1 MMIRTMFEV
10 PYCRR
15 RYEFLDRMGIQEK
28 KRRVTLRAEIQSVPM
43 IAVVSAALLSAGY
56 LKMHIVK
63 RDTEGI
69 VLGKEVWLYWG
80 GIVLAYIAVS
90 YLVQRIFAFYVNR
103 KLQKGERS

>member
-1 MMIRTMFEV
+1 MIRIMFEV
-10 PYCRR
+10 PYYRR
-15 RYEFLDRMGIQEK
+15 RYEFLDRMGIREK

-80 GIVLAYIAVS
+80 GIILTYIAVS
-90 YLVQRIFAFYVNR
+90 YLVQRIFAFYVKR